1 MKWLAT
7 IGLMITAVFI
17 MGCGDGW
24 AVYPNN
30 DGIPNNCE
38 YTAGAYYQPNH
49 FARFDN
55 NNNRLTLVDW
65 TTGGTIFEL
74 DTNINAAR
82 TSVLDWSP
90 NCQYLIT
97 HQDGTGIIYDVVN
110 GGRLASFD
118 DMRGYD
124 RQDPSAVF
132 DQTNTYV
139 TIEAGGIT
147 YLHHLLT
154 GETDVLADHYFQVQY
169 FDYNRE
175 QLIGIGDDE
184 VAVYNLNGGAKIASF
199 GDLNLSVYAHM
210 AMSPDG
216 TTLAFSSTIPWVYV
230 INRDTLTRTDL
241 YVGFSRYYLQGRI
254 AISPDNR
261 YLAVGTTEVKVW
273 DLQNLQAIDGNQMP
287 TTFAFAGPE
296 DVIDDLHFVDG
307 NILETISTTGDT
319 SDWNMITGEQV
330 DA

>member
-7 IGLMITAVFI
+7 LGLMIAAVLV

-24 AVYPNN
+24 ANYPNN

-38 YTAGAYYQPNH
+38 YANGAYYQPTH

-65 TTGGTIFEL
+65 TTAETIFVL

-82 TSVLDWSP
+82 TTVLDWSP

-97 HQDGTGIIYDVVN
+97 HQDGTGVIYDVVN
-110 GGRLASFD
+110 GGRLAAFEG
-118 DMRGYD
+118 MRGYD

-139 TIEAGGIT
+139 TIEAAGTT
-147 YLHHLLT
+147 YLHHLVT

-169 FDYNRE
+169 FDYARE
-175 QLIGIGDDE
+175 QLMGIGDDE
-184 VAVYNLNGGAKIASF
+184 VAAYSFNGGAKIASF
-199 GDLNLSVYAHM
+199 GDLNLSRYGHM

-241 YVGFSRYYLQGRI
+241 YIGFYRYYLQDRI

-261 YLAVGTTEVKVW
+261 YLAIGTTEVNVW
-273 DLQNLQAIDGNQMP
+273 DLQNLQPIAGNRMP
-287 TTFAFAGPE
+287 TMFSFAGPE
-296 DVIDDLHFVDG
+296 AVIRDIHFVDG
-307 NILETISTTGDT
+307 NTLEATSTVGDT
-319 SDWNMITGEQV
+319 SD
-330 DA
+330 